1 MVDPLLVATLAGPAT
16 ALPAV
21 IDIPLDPVAFQLGP
35 LSVHWYGIGYVV
47 AFLAGAWVARRHVV
61 ARGVPE
67 QEVGN
72 LLFWCIVTGL
82 IGARLFYV
90 LQSGLAYYLTHP
102 QYILAVWQ
110 GGMAFFGAVFAGA
123 ATLVFLCWKRRL
135 DFWTVFDGAAL
146 FAAVGQPIGRI
157 GNVINGDILGP
168 PSNLPW
174 AMQYSNPH
182 ALAPSLFVPY
192 QPAAVYEGLTTLA
205 ILAILL
211 LIRRRGVPAGVL
223 AITYV
228 ALYTV
233 SQILIPFLRT
243 TEPVIGLGLRQ
254 LQWTAI
260 GVLVLGV
267 PLLILARRYRLLAP
281 RG

>member
-1 MVDPLLVATLAGPAT
+1 MADPLLVATLAGPAT

-82 IGARLFYV
+82 VGARLFYV

-174 AMQYSNPH
+174 ATQYSNPH

-228 ALYTV
+228 ALYSV

>member
-1 MVDPLLVATLAGPAT
+1 MADAGLLSNVLAT

-21 IDIPLDPVAFQLGP
+21 VDIPLDPVAIQLGP
-35 LSVHWYGIGYVV
+35 LAVHWYGIGYVV

-67 QEVGN
+67 QQVGN
-72 LLFWCIVTGL
+72 LLFWCIIAGL
-82 IGARLFYV
+82 VGARLFYV
-90 LQSGLAYYLTHP
+90 LQSGLLYYLTHP

-110 GGMAFFGAVFAGA
+110 GGMAFYGAVFASAG
-123 ATLVFLCWKRRL
+123 TLVYLCWKWGL
-135 DFWTVFDGAAL
+135 DFWTVFDGGVL

-174 AMQYSNPH
+174 ATQYSNPH
-182 ALAPSLFVPY
+182 TLAPQLFVPY
-192 QPAAVYEGLTTLA
+192 QPAAVYEALATLA
-205 ILAILL
+205 ILAVLL
-211 LIRRRGVPAGVL
+211 LIRRRGAPSGTL

-228 ALYTV
+228 ALYSV
-233 SQILIPFLRT
+233 SQVLVPLLRS
-243 TEPVIGLGLRQ
+243 TEPAIALGLRQ

-267 PLLILARRYRLLAP
+267 PLLVLARRRGFLLP
-281 RG
+281 PG

>member
-1 MVDPLLVATLAGPAT
+1 MADPLLVATLAGPAT

-82 IGARLFYV
+82 VGARLFYV

-174 AMQYSNPH
+174 ATQYSNPH

-260 GVLVLGV
+260 GVLVVGV

>member
-1 MVDPLLVATLAGPAT
+1 MADPLLVATLAGPAT

-82 IGARLFYV
+82 VGARLFYV

-174 AMQYSNPH
+174 ATQYSNPH

-211 LIRRRGVPAGVL
+211 LIRRRGVPPGVL

-228 ALYTV
+228 ALYSV

-260 GVLVLGV
+260 GVLVVGV

>member
-1 MVDPLLVATLAGPAT
+1 MADPLLVATLAGPAT

-174 AMQYSNPH
+174 ATQYSNPH

>member
-1 MVDPLLVATLAGPAT
+1 MADPLLVATLAGPAT

-82 IGARLFYV
+82 VGARLFYV

-174 AMQYSNPH
+174 ATQYSNPH

-228 ALYTV
+228 ALYSV

-260 GVLVLGV
+260 GVLVVGV

>member
-1 MVDPLLVATLAGPAT
+1 MADPLLVATLAGPAT

-82 IGARLFYV
+82 VGARLFYV

-174 AMQYSNPH
+174 ATQYSNPH

>member
-1 MVDPLLVATLAGPAT
+1 MADAGLLLNVLAT

-21 IDIPLDPVAFQLGP
+21 VDIPLDPVAIQLGP
-35 LSVHWYGIGYVV
+35 LAVHWYGIGYVV
-47 AFLAGAWVARRHVV
+47 AFLAGSWVARRHVV

-67 QEVGN
+67 QQVGS
-72 LLFWCIVTGL
+72 LLFWCIVAGL
-82 IGARLFYV
+82 VGARLFYV
-90 LQSGLAYYLTHP
+90 LQSGLLYYLTHP

-110 GGMAFFGAVFAGA
+110 GGMAFYGAVFASTG
-123 ATLVFLCWKRRL
+123 TLVYLCWKFGL
-135 DFWTVFDGAAL
+135 DFWTVFDGGVL

-174 AMQYSNPH
+174 ATQYSNPH
-182 ALAPSLFVPY
+182 SLAPQLFVPY
-192 QPAAVYEGLTTLA
+192 QPAAVYEALATLA
-205 ILAILL
+205 ILAVLL
-211 LIRRRGVPAGVL
+211 LIRRRGAPSGVL

-228 ALYTV
+228 ALYAV
-233 SQILIPFLRT
+233 SQILVPLLRT
-243 TEPVIGLGLRQ
+243 TEPAIALGLRQ

-267 PLLILARRYRLLAP
+267 PLLILARKRGLLRP
-281 RG
+281 PG